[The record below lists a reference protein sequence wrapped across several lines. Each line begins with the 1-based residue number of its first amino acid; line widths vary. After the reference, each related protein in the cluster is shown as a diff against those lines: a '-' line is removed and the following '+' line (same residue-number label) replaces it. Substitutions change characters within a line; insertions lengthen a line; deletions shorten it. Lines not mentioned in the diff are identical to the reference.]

1 MSGPGA
7 TRPREDGWAVAGT
20 HGDHDVSH
28 PTKKPQSPL
37 IAAAEALE
45 EELRRLASLARE
57 AQRLPLDSQRNLE
70 ATQGKL
76 AELGAVDERLRPLV
90 AGLMAAVKQLV
101 EDQQA
106 QTAALTTRSEE
117 VRRRAE
123 VFRELMV
130 RYAGLGKASQELN
143 ALVQAFA
150 AGGRAGDETA
160 PAAEPPSL
168 ETVQSSMNR
177 LIESA
182 AEVTQAARGEDFED
196 IARQAESLR
205 QSLLSARN
213 KLDLL
218 AARHDSSGAVQ

>member
-57 AQRLPLDSQRNLE
+57 AQRLPLDSRTNLE
-70 ATQGKL
+70 RTQEKL
-76 AELGAVDERLRPLV
+76 AELSDVDDRLRPLV
-90 AGLMAAVKQLV
+90 AGLMSAVKQLV
-101 EDQQA
+101 DDQQA
-106 QTAALTTRSEE
+106 QAAALTSRAEE
-117 VRRRAE
+117 VRRRGE
-123 VFRELMV
+123 VFQELMA

-150 AGGRAGDETA
+150 AGVPAGDGK
-160 PAAEPPSL
+160 PAAESPSL
-168 ETVQSSMNR
+168 EAVQASMTR

-182 AEVTQAARGEDFED
+182 EEVARAAQGEGFED
-196 IARQAESLR
+196 VERQAQSLR
-205 QSLLSARN
+205 QQLLSAKN
-213 KLDLL
+213 KLNLL
-218 AARHDSSGAVQ
+218 AARHDRSGAVQ

>member
-1 MSGPGA
+1 MSQ
-7 TRPREDGWAVAGT
+7 
-20 HGDHDVSH
+20 
-28 PTKKPQSPL
+28 PTKKPPSQL

-70 ATQGKL
+70 LTQEKL
-76 AELGAVDERLRPLV
+76 AALGEVDDRLRPLV
-90 AGLMAAVKQLV
+90 AGLMDAVKQLV
-101 EDQQA
+101 DDQQA
-106 QTAALTTRSEE
+106 QTVALTARTEE
-117 VRRRAE
+117 VRRRAD

-130 RYAGLGKASQELN
+130 RYGGLGKASQELN
-143 ALVQAFA
+143 VLVQAFA
-150 AGGRAGDETA
+150 AGGRAGEETA
-160 PAAEPPSL
+160 PAGEPPSL
-168 ETVQSSMNR
+168 EAVQASMTR

-182 AEVTQAARGEDFED
+182 AEVAEAAHREDFED

-213 KLDLL
+213 KLNLL